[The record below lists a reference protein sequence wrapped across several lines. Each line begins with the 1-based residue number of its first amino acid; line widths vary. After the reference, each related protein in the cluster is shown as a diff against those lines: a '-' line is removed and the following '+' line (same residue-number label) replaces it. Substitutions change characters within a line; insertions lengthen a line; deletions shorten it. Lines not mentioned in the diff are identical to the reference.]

1 MENILNGMN
10 VCIHQGCRQ
19 LHDIYRTNPGI
30 ILSYPRLL
38 ALVSLTTIA
47 DMLYTKAWIWKFM
60 WIYLYGLYPLYI
72 KVGMDINPYM
82 DKIPPYQPHT

>member
-38 ALVSLTTIA
+38 APVSLTTIA
-47 DMLYTKAWIWKFM
+47 DMLYTKAWKWKFM
-60 WIYLYGLYPLYI
+60 WIYLYGY
-72 KVGMDINPYM
+72 G
-82 DKIPPYQPHT
+82 